1 VTQFTP
7 KQPARR
13 GRIFPERTLSPEEL
27 ARRKAEDEAFDQRC
41 WAIFERVRP
50 DLIHEHYGWYV
61 GVEPDSGDYFIDAD
75 RMQAHKKVLEKYP
88 NRDHFVYCL
97 NETGTTGR
105 I

>member
-1 VTQFTP
+1 
-7 KQPARR
+7 
-13 GRIFPERTLSPEEL
+13 
-27 ARRKAEDEAFDQRC
+27 
-41 WAIFERVRP
+41 
-50 DLIHEHYGWYV
+50 LIKEHYGWYV

-88 NRDHFVYCL
+88 NVDHFVYCL